1 MRWLPV
7 TLAAMLILIQ
17 YPLWLGKGGWLRV
30 WELDR
35 QLAVQRQAN
44 HYLDQRNWALEGE
57 VRDLKQGMLAIEERA
72 RYELGMVRPDE
83 LFVQIN
89 PVAGIAPVKPQSQQP
104 AGNEFN
110 VAPKTQTAQLAV
122 PAPHPRAVKPRP

>member
-7 TLAAMLILIQ
+7 SLAAMLILIQ

-44 HYLDQRNWALEGE
+44 HHLDQRNWALEGE

-89 PVAGIAPVKPQSQQP
+89 PVAGTTPAKPQLLQP
-104 AGNEFN
+104 AANEFN
-110 VAPKTQTAQLAV
+110 VVSKTQTAQVAV
-122 PAPHPRAVKPRP
+122 PAPHPGAVKPRP